1 MTQEIPLEFRN
12 TLRNQGSSRN
22 SSQEKRQ
29 CSMAGSSQL
38 YKKSTFPPLLDS
50 YLPLNCQNQNRANWQ
65 KTEKSKKEHVRNNSR
80 ILSEEEKDEL
90 IKQALLEKH
99 HLETYKNLYKIR
111 NILYE
116 RYKTL
121 LNEKVS
127 KQRIQIKAFDL
138 KQQQLKHKEQKCT
151 LRRKLPFC
159 KLSHDTKY
167 MESLSQSN
175 SYWVT
180 GLQNE
185 LTKLGI
191 IKNQQDYENFWKVA
205 WEDVPGSKIKEK
217 LPDIKRKCSAANF
230 VSDDENKF
238 SYAIYIRASI
248 FTFCFQSL
256 VSAAKSL
263 LFSTPTGIKPLQQVK
278 SFPNSRLK
286 KEASH
291 DNTKLEDHCTKQ
303 TLLLQSVDIC
313 CPSTPTKMK
322 MKSQQQMEQMFSKFL
337 LSDVG
342 KKQGEPLKSQQ
353 VVCSPALLHQKES
366 DKRRKH
372 EMHLHRLDHLYY
384 FSLIKM
390 ALSKRLL
397 KQNDQFSDVRKGQSV
412 HDLMEYLF
420 PNGHEHSRLKC
431 NKMVIEEN
439 TIPCLI
445 HAKQQEMH
453 QKDSPKVLRIPKE
466 KKMLLKQEK
475 HVDTIE
481 DEKSS
486 AVGEKDIIAMPLS
499 LEDVALYHPVIEPKQ
514 IGKYWTNYAGKN
526 SFNHEK
532 Y

>member
-1 MTQEIPLEFRN
+1 
-12 TLRNQGSSRN
+12 
-22 SSQEKRQ
+22 
-29 CSMAGSSQL
+29 MAGSSQL

-50 YLPLNCQNQNRANWQ
+50 YLPLNCQNQNRANCQ
-65 KTEKSKKEHVRNNSR
+65 KPEKNKKQQIRNNSR

-121 LNEKVS
+121 LYEKVL

-138 KQQQLKHKEQKCT
+138 KHQQQLKHKEQKCT
-151 LRRKLPFC
+151 PRRKLPFC
-159 KLSHDTKY
+159 KLSHDAKY
-167 MESLSQSN
+167 MESVSQSN

-191 IKNQQDYENFWKVA
+191 IKNQQDYENFWKFA
-205 WEDVPGSKIKEK
+205 WEDVPGPKIKEK
-217 LPDIKRKCSAANF
+217 IPDIKAKM
-230 VSDDENKF
+230 
-238 SYAIYIRASI
+238 
-248 FTFCFQSL
+248 
-256 VSAAKSL
+256 SAAKPL
-263 LFSTPTGIKPLQQVK
+263 LVSTPTGIKPLQQVK
-278 SFPNSRLK
+278 SFPNSSLK
-286 KEASH
+286 KTA
-291 DNTKLEDHCTKQ
+291 DLF
-303 TLLLQSVDIC
+303 LQSVDTC

-342 KKQGEPLKSQQ
+342 RKQGVPLKSQQ
-353 VVCSPALLHQKES
+353 VVRSSALLHQKES
-366 DKRRKH
+366 DKRMEH
-372 EMHLHRLDHLYY
+372 EMHLHRLNNLYY

-397 KQNDQFSDVRKGQSV
+397 KQNGLFSDVRKGQSV

-420 PNGHEHSRLKC
+420 PNGHELSRLKC
-431 NKMVIEEN
+431 NNMVIEEN
-439 TIPCLI
+439 TCLI
-445 HAKQQEMH
+445 HAKQQEVH
-453 QKDSPKVLRIPKE
+453 QKDFPKVLRIPNE
-466 KKMLLKQEK
+466 KKMLKQDK
-475 HVDTIE
+475 HVDAIE

-486 AVGEKDIIAMPLS
+486 AVGEKDVIAMPLS
-499 LEDVALYHPVIEPKQ
+499 LEDVTLYHPVIEPKQ
-514 IGKYWTNYAGKN
+514 IGKCWINYAGKN